1 MPLVEWSD
9 VTVNVP
15 LTDFNSYPSPTSP
28 ELSDTSSKDAI
39 PSVVLEFF
47 TVNAPV
53 CVPVV
58 NRKSPSVALEMVSPL
73 PNVISLP
80 VMVTSPANA
89 ASPPTVRL
97 SPIVVSDV
105 VCPMVTA
112 IPELS
117 VATFIAPVELVI
129 YEFDPS

>member
-1 MPLVEWSD
+1 MI
-9 VTVNVP
+9 VNVP

-28 ELSDTSSKDAI
+28 ELSETSSSEAM

-58 NRKSPSVALEMVSPL
+58 NRKSPAVALDIVSPL

-80 VMVTSPANA
+80 VIVTSPATA

-97 SPIVVSDV
+97 SAMVVSDV
-105 VCPMVTA
+105 EWPIVTA
-112 IPELS
+112 MPEVS
-117 VATFIAPVELVI
+117 VATFIAPVAFVM
-129 YEFDPS
+129 YEFDPSW